1 MNHTFIQ
8 NIHKKVLERE
18 FTFKLCSWEDGG
30 GGGGNGGRCRVG
42 VPGRPDRTCASF
54 LFFVLLHVVVL
65 HLDPTNCGGFNG
77 SNGFNGVIKFEQ
89 SDDAYQV
96 SQGRTMWQLKPLKI
110 IPSYRFFTF
119 SIVSEIQTHLVVS
132 WSSCDSPPAGFSW
145 RDKLRYK
152 RPWPLSCIISFIEIC
167 RNCLYYR

>member
-1 MNHTFIQ
+1 MEE
-8 NIHKKVLERE
+8 VGEAM
-18 FTFKLCSWEDGG
+18 GG
-30 GGGGNGGRCRVG
+30 GAGLVFPGGRIAPVHRFCFL
-42 VPGRPDRTCASF
+42 CF
-54 LFFVLLHVVVL
+54 CMWLFFILILQIVVVL
-65 HLDPTNCGGFNG
+65 MDLMVLMVW
-77 SNGFNGVIKFEQ
+77 SKKFEQ
-89 SDDAYQV
+89 SSDAYQV

-167 RNCLYYR
+167 RNCLYYRWKLIV